1 MRVTQ
6 TVFILATLLAILT
19 AGAFA
24 LAAGEFKLA
33 GTTDWWKELAVA
45 VFFSFVAGAMSFLA
59 LHQSKKPETPKGP
72 VLHDLHRGQCQTY
85 RDQV

>member
-33 GTTDWWKELAVA
+33 GAPGWWKELAVA
-45 VFFSFVAGAMSFLA
+45 VFFALVSGVTSFIA
-59 LHQSKKPETPKGP
+59 LRENRVLETPKGP
-72 VLHDLHRGQCQTY
+72 TLPDPTRGQCQTF
-85 RDQV
+85 RDRV